1 MNSFKL
7 KLKTKTKALHLK
19 VTLKMRALCLLRF
32 SIMISQSL
40 LSTRFRKRSFSNKLY
55 RHNPN
60 FKKLIRRSLFFTKFK
75 SLKTRTSICKLSWKF
90 SKRMMSSKNVKSRG
104 FRRKLHIQL
113 TKTRLL
119 ISKSRPFISCKINFK
134 RSKTKLKKRNNRPN
148 FFKFRKFSFL

>member
-32 SIMISQSL
+32 SIMISRSL
-40 LSTRFRKRSFSNKLY
+40 LKTRFRKKSFSNKLY

-60 FKKLIRRSLFFTKFK
+60 FKMLIRRSLFLTKFK

-90 SKRMMSSKNVKSRG
+90 SKRMISSKNVKSRG
-104 FRRKLHIQL
+104 FRRKWQIQL

-119 ISKSRPFISCKINFK
+119 ISKSRPFISYEINFK
-134 RSKTKLKKRNNRPN
+134 RSKTRLKKKNNRQKI
-148 FFKFRKFSFL
+148 FKFRKFSFL